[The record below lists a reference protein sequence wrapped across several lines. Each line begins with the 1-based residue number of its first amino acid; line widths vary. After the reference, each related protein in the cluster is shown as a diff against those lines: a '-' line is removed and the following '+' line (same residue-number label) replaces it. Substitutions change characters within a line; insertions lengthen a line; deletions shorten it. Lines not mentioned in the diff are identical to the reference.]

1 MSYIY
6 KIPVLAISIFV
17 SNSACAKDI
26 NILNNPLLQTEVSTP
41 DYTLVIEGHNP
52 SYTDSETAIKH
63 NAVLKTL
70 SSRAST
76 SGFPSANLNVI
87 DILQPNTKFTVKKV
101 LYNKP
106 SFPKSLFSSGHNLA
120 VLESKGK
127 QYTVAPVT
135 NFENKWSISF
145 ELNDCKKMRSCNN
158 WRNAIKHC
166 LNKINPQYCYIHYNL
181 YIKDEKSLIVWDK
194 NVRPPYKK
202 SWVNSSITAFEKYAK
217 QNNLDV
223 IIDKNH
229 LTVSAKLTVLELAN
243 TFMQFEKL
251 NIKSVSPLSFGS
263 NTTWDELKSR

>member
-1 MSYIY
+1 VSYIY

-229 LTVSAKLTVLELAN
+229 LTVSAKLTVLELTRSCN
-243 TFMQFEKL
+243 
-251 NIKSVSPLSFGS
+251 
-263 NTTWDELKSR
+263 LKN